1 MEWQSET
8 ALEKRIRFCKKY
20 RQTFFHE
27 QGTYP
32 LDIYL
37 MLETVQTLG
46 CFIDVEKNISAWRYV
61 AGFLGL
67 PAEVVAN
74 DQLLLTLG
82 SFYRDELR
90 DQGVEALYCNKY
102 YLFFYPSDFISVC
115 KKL

>member
-1 MEWQSET
+1 
-8 ALEKRIRFCKKY
+8 
-20 RQTFFHE
+20 
-27 QGTYP
+27 
-32 LDIYL
+32 

-74 DQLLLTLG
+74 DQLLLTWEFLP
-82 SFYRDELR
+82 DELR